1 MIEEENLL
9 DTEQQQNFEKRD
21 FVQEIGELLSGDL
34 PPSVLKEELFNYH
47 ESDIAEVVPSLTK
60 EERLKLYKIL
70 GNEAVSEIFA
80 YLDDV
85 EEFIEELSASAA
97 ADIIEEMDASDAIDV
112 LDELDEDKRE
122 EIINLMDEDAAK
134 DIQLI
139 DAYDEDLIGS
149 KMSTNFV
156 FVRDTDTI
164 KQATKS
170 VIEQA
175 AENDNISTVY
185 VVKASDETYFGATTL
200 RDLVVAR
207 SNSSLEDITVTAY
220 PYFYA
225 DEPVSECIEELKDL
239 SEDSIPILS
248 KDNKILGV
256 ITGTELVDVVD
267 EELSDDYAKFAGLTA
282 EEDLNEPIFKS
293 VKKRIPW
300 LVILMALGLIVSTV
314 VGIFDPVI
322 TAIPLLFSF
331 QTMIFDMSGNSGTQS
346 LSVTIRVITAEDLTF
361 KEKLKFIFKELRV
374 GLINGLILCIIAF
387 VFAAL
392 YLIVLHETPLLNG
405 VAISG
410 CIGLSILVAI
420 IFSSLGGTLLPML
433 FKKLKI
439 DPAVASG
446 PMITTLNDLI
456 SAVVFYGLA
465 YLLIIQLFGLYAIG

>member
-1 MIEEENLL
+1 MTEIEKTYT
-9 DTEQQQNFEKRD
+9 DTESSQNFEKRD
-21 FVQEIGELLSGDL
+21 FVKEIGDLLGGDL
-34 PPSVLKEELFNYH
+34 PPSTLKEKLSDYH
-47 ESDIAEVVPSLTK
+47 ESDIAEVIPSLQK

-85 EEFIEELSASAA
+85 EEFIEELSVSAA
-97 ADIIEEMDASDAIDV
+97 ADIIEEMDASDAIDI
-112 LDELDEDKRE
+112 LDELDEEKRE
-122 EIINLMDEDAAK
+122 EIISLMDEDAAK

-149 KMSTNFV
+149 QMSTNFV
-156 FVRDTDTI
+156 FVRNTDTI

-175 AENDNISTVY
+175 ADNDNISTVY
-185 VVKASDETYFGATTL
+185 VVSAEDGTYYGATTL

-207 SNSSLEDITVTAY
+207 SNQSLDDITVTAY

-225 DEPVSECIEELKDL
+225 DEPIADCLEELKDL

-267 EELSDDYAKFAGLTA
+267 QELSDDYAKFAGLTA

-300 LVILMALGLIVSTV
+300 LIILMALGLIVSTV
-314 VGIFDPVI
+314 VGLFDPII

-346 LSVTIRVITAEDLTF
+346 LSVTIRVITAEDLSF
-361 KEKLKFIFKELRV
+361 KEKLKFVFKELRV
-374 GLINGLILCIIAF
+374 GLVNGLILCVMAF
-387 VFAAL
+387 LFASL
-392 YLIVLHETPLLNG
+392 YLIVLKGQSLTNG
-405 VAISG
+405 FAISG

-433 FKKLKI
+433 FKKIKI

-465 YLLIIQLFGLYAIG
+465 YIFIIQIFGLYSI

>member
-1 MIEEENLL
+1 MTEEEKLNL
-9 DTEQQQNFEKRD
+9 EKEESQSFEKRD
-21 FVQEIGELLSGDL
+21 FVSEIGELLSGNFN
-34 PPSVLKEELFNYH
+34 PSELKEKLSDYH
-47 ESDIAEVVPSLTK
+47 ESDIAEVIPSLTK
-60 EERLKLYKIL
+60 EKRLKLYKIL

-85 EEFIEELSASAA
+85 EEFIDELSTSDA

-112 LDELDEDKRE
+112 LDELDEETRE
-122 EIINLMDEDAAK
+122 EIISLMDEDAQK

-139 DAYDEDLIGS
+139 DAYDENLIGS

-156 FVRDTDTI
+156 FVRNTDTI
-164 KQATKS
+164 KEATKS

-175 AENDNISTVY
+175 ADNDNISTVY
-185 VVKASDETYFGATTL
+185 VVDAKDGTYYGATTL
-200 RDLVVAR
+200 RDLIVAR
-207 SNSSLEDITVTAY
+207 SNSNLDDITVTAY

-225 DEPVSECIEELKDL
+225 DEQTSECVEELKEL

-267 EELSDDYAKFAGLTA
+267 EELSEDYAKFAGLTA
-282 EEDLNEPIFKS
+282 EEDLHEPVFKS

-300 LVILMALGLIVSTV
+300 LVILMALGLVVSTV
-314 VGIFDPVI
+314 VGLFDPII
-322 TAIPLLFSF
+322 TAIPLIFSF

-346 LSVTIRVITAEDLTF
+346 LSVTIRVITAEDLSF

-374 GLINGLILCIIAF
+374 GLVNGLILCVIAF
-387 VFAAL
+387 LFAAL
-392 YLIVLHETPLLNG
+392 YLIVLKAQPVING
-405 VAISG
+405 FAISG

-433 FKKLKI
+433 FKKIKI

-465 YLLIIQLFGLYAIG
+465 YILIIQVFGLYTL

>member
-1 MIEEENLL
+1 MN
-9 DTEQQQNFEKRD
+9 EQEIKADEIAQDFVKRD
-21 FVQEIGELLSGDL
+21 YVKEIVDLLSGDL
-34 PPSVLKEELFNYH
+34 PPFKLKEELSNYH
-47 ESDIAEVVPSLTK
+47 ESDIAEVIPSLSK

-70 GNEAVSEIFA
+70 GNEEVSEIFA

-85 EEFIEELSASAA
+85 EDFIEELSSSAA
-97 ADIIEEMDASDAIDV
+97 ADIIEEMDAADALDV
-112 LDELDEDKRE
+112 LDELDDDKRE
-122 EIINLMDEDAAK
+122 EIIGLMDEDAAK

-139 DAYDEDLIGS
+139 DAYDETLIGS
-149 KMSTNFV
+149 QMSTNFV
-156 FVRDTDTI
+156 TIRDTDTI

-185 VVKASDETYFGATTL
+185 VVKADDQTYCGATTL

-207 SNSSLEDITVTAY
+207 NNVNLADITVTAY

-225 DEPVSECIEELKDL
+225 DEPIADCIEELKNL

-256 ITGTELVDVVD
+256 ITGAELVDVVD
-267 EELSDDYAKFAGLTA
+267 QELGDDYAKLAGLTA

-300 LVILMALGLIVSTV
+300 LMILMGLGLIVSTV
-314 VGIFDPVI
+314 VGLFDPII

-346 LSVTIRVITAEDLTF
+346 LAVTIRVITAEDLTGKERF
-361 KEKLKFIFKELRV
+361 KFVFKELRV
-374 GLINGLILCIIAF
+374 GLMNGLILCVIAF
-387 VFAAL
+387 LITSF
-392 YLIVLHETPLLNG
+392 YLIVLKQTPMTNG
-405 VAISG
+405 LAVAGCVGIS
-410 CIGLSILVAI
+410 ITTAM
-420 IFSSLGGTLLPML
+420 IFSSLGGTLLPMF
-433 FKKLKI
+433 FKKIKI

-456 SAVVFYGLA
+456 AAVVYYGLA
-465 YLLIIQLFGLYAIG
+465 YLLIIKAFGLYVM

>member
-1 MIEEENLL
+1 MTDEKEFRTDEIAQ
-9 DTEQQQNFEKRD
+9 DFVKRD
-21 FVQEIGELLSGDL
+21 YVNEIVDLLSGDL
-34 PPSVLKEELFNYH
+34 PPSELKEQLSNYH
-47 ESDIAEVVPSLTK
+47 ESDVAEVIPSLTK

-70 GNEAVSEIFA
+70 GNEEVSEIFA

-85 EEFIEELSASAA
+85 EDFIEELSSSAA
-97 ADIIEEMDASDAIDV
+97 ADIIEEMDASDALDV
-112 LDELDEDKRE
+112 LDELDEEKRE
-122 EIINLMDEDAAK
+122 EIIGLMDEDAAK

-139 DAYDEDLIGS
+139 DAYDETLIGS
-149 KMSTNFV
+149 QMSTNFV
-156 FVRDTDTI
+156 TIRDTDTI

-185 VVKASDETYFGATTL
+185 VVKSIDGTYCGATTL

-207 SNSSLEDITVTAY
+207 NNVNLTDITVTAY

-225 DEPVSECIEELKDL
+225 DEPIADCIEELKNL

-267 EELSDDYAKFAGLTA
+267 QELGDDYAKLAGLTA
-282 EEDLNEPIFKS
+282 EEDLNEPILKS

-300 LVILMALGLIVSTV
+300 LMILMGLGLIVSTV
-314 VGIFDPVI
+314 VGLFDPII

-346 LSVTIRVITAEDLTF
+346 LAVTIRVITAEDLSA
-361 KEKLKFIFKELRV
+361 KEKIAFVFKELRV
-374 GLINGLILCIIAF
+374 GFVNGLILCVIAF
-387 VFAAL
+387 AITSF
-392 YLIVLHETPLLNG
+392 YLIVLKQTPYTNG
-405 VAISG
+405 LAVAG
-410 CIGLSILVAI
+410 CVGLSITTAM
-420 IFSSLGGTLLPML
+420 IFSSLGGTLLPMF
-433 FKKLKI
+433 FKKIKI

-456 SAVVFYGLA
+456 AAVVYYGLA
-465 YLLIIQLFGLYAIG
+465 YLLIIKTFALYTM

>member
-1 MIEEENLL
+1 MEELEKENRIEEKEESL
-9 DTEQQQNFEKRD
+9 KRD
-21 FVQEIGELLSGDL
+21 FVKEIGDLLSGDL
-34 PPSVLKEELFNYH
+34 PPEELKDKLSDYH
-47 ESDIAEVVPSLTK
+47 ESDIAEVIPSLTK
-60 EERLKLYKIL
+60 DERLKLYKIL

-85 EEFIEELSASAA
+85 ESFIEELSSSAA

-122 EIINLMDEDAAK
+122 EIIGLMDEDAAK

-139 DAYDEDLIGS
+139 DAYDENLIGS
-149 KMSTNFV
+149 QMSTNFV
-156 FVRDTDTI
+156 TVYDTDTI

-185 VVKASDETYFGATTL
+185 VIKKEDDTYYGATTL

-207 SNSSLEDITVTAY
+207 SNVDLKDITMTAY

-225 DEPVSECIEELKDL
+225 DEPIADCIEELKDL

-267 EELSDDYAKFAGLTA
+267 QELGDDYAKFAGLTA
-282 EEDLNEPIFKS
+282 EEDLNEPVLKS
-293 VKKRIPW
+293 IGKRIPW
-300 LVILMALGLIVSTV
+300 LIILMGLGLIVSTV
-314 VGIFDPVI
+314 VGVFDPIIV
-322 TAIPLLFSF
+322 AIPLLFPF
-331 QTMIFDMSGNSGTQS
+331 QSMIFDMSGNSGTQS
-346 LSVTIRVITAEDLTF
+346 LSVTIRVITSEDLSF
-361 KEKLKFIFKELRV
+361 KEKLKFILKELRI
-374 GLINGLILCIIAF
+374 GLINGAILCGIAF
-387 VFAAL
+387 VFASA
-392 YLIVLHETPLLNG
+392 YLMFLRGLPTPNAF
-405 VAISG
+405 AIAG
-410 CIGLSILVAI
+410 CIGATIMVAI
-420 IFSSLGGTLLPML
+420 IFSSLGGTLLPMM

-446 PMITTLNDLI
+446 PMITTLNDLV
-456 SAVVFYGLA
+456 SAVVYYGLA
-465 YLLIIQLFGLYAIG
+465 YLIIIKTLGLYALT

>member
-1 MIEEENLL
+1 MTEIEKLHTDAESS
-9 DTEQQQNFEKRD
+9 QNFEKRD
-21 FVQEIGELLSGDL
+21 FVQEIGDLLCGDL
-34 PPSVLKEELFNYH
+34 PPSTLKEKLSDYH
-47 ESDIAEVVPSLTK
+47 ESDIAEVIPSLQK
-60 EERLKLYKIL
+60 DERLKLYKIL

-85 EEFIEELSASAA
+85 EEFIEELSVSAA

-112 LDELDEDKRE
+112 LDELDEEKRE
-122 EIINLMDEDAAK
+122 EIISLMDEDAAK

-149 KMSTNFV
+149 QMSTNFV
-156 FVRDTDTI
+156 CVKNTDTI

-175 AENDNISTVY
+175 ADNDNISTVY
-185 VVKASDETYFGATTL
+185 VINAEDGTYYGATTL

-207 SNSSLEDITVTAY
+207 SNQNLDDITVTAY

-225 DEPVSECIEELKDL
+225 DEPIADCLEELKDL

-248 KDNKILGV
+248 KGNKILGV

-267 EELSDDYAKFAGLTA
+267 QELSDDYAKFAGLTA

-293 VKKRIPW
+293 VRKRIPW

-314 VGIFDPVI
+314 VGLFDPVI

-346 LSVTIRVITAEDLTF
+346 LSVTIRVITAEDLSF
-361 KEKLKFIFKELRV
+361 KEKLKFIFKEFRV
-374 GLINGLILCIIAF
+374 GLINGLILCAIAF

-392 YLIVLHETPLLNG
+392 YLVVLKGQSFTNG
-405 VAISG
+405 IAISG

-433 FKKLKI
+433 FKKIKI

-446 PMITTLNDLI
+446 PMITTLNDLV
-456 SAVVFYGLA
+456 SAVVFYGLS
-465 YLLIIQLFGLYAIG
+465 YILIIQVFGLYSI

>member
-1 MIEEENLL
+1 MN
-9 DTEQQQNFEKRD
+9 EQEIKADEIAQDFVKRD
-21 FVQEIGELLSGDL
+21 YVKEIVDLLSGDL
-34 PPSVLKEELFNYH
+34 PPFKLKEELSNYH
-47 ESDIAEVVPSLTK
+47 ESDIAEVIPSLSK

-70 GNEAVSEIFA
+70 GNEEVSEIFA

-85 EEFIEELSASAA
+85 EDFIEELSSSAA
-97 ADIIEEMDASDAIDV
+97 ADIIEEMDAADALDV
-112 LDELDEDKRE
+112 LDELDDDKRE
-122 EIINLMDEDAAK
+122 EIIGLMDEDAAK

-139 DAYDEDLIGS
+139 DAYDETLIGS
-149 KMSTNFV
+149 QMSTNFV
-156 FVRDTDTI
+156 TIRDTDTI

-185 VVKASDETYFGATTL
+185 VVKADDQTYCGATTL

-207 SNSSLEDITVTAY
+207 NNVNLADITVTAY

-225 DEPVSECIEELKDL
+225 DEPIADCIEELKNL

-256 ITGTELVDVVD
+256 ITGAELVDVVD
-267 EELSDDYAKFAGLTA
+267 QELGDDYAKLAGLTA

-300 LVILMALGLIVSTV
+300 LMILMGLGLIVSTV
-314 VGIFDPVI
+314 VGLFDPII

-346 LSVTIRVITAEDLTF
+346 LAVTIRVITAEDLTGKERF
-361 KEKLKFIFKELRV
+361 KFVFKELRV
-374 GLINGLILCIIAF
+374 GLMNGLILCVIAF
-387 VFAAL
+387 LITSF
-392 YLIVLHETPLLNG
+392 YLIVLKQTPMTNG
-405 VAISG
+405 LAVAGCVGIS
-410 CIGLSILVAI
+410 ITAAM
-420 IFSSLGGTLLPML
+420 IFSSLGGTLLPMF
-433 FKKLKI
+433 FKKIKI

-456 SAVVFYGLA
+456 AAVVYYGLA
-465 YLLIIQLFGLYAIG
+465 YLLIIKAFGLYVM